1 MKIFFIDG
9 GTGRL
14 ITSIPALLKYHKS
27 HSDEEW
33 YVAMYGADYITI
45 GIPELQDR
53 TFNPDTKGI
62 WEKIF
67 LKADS
72 VITVEPY
79 RLPNF
84 YKQKIN
90 IVEAFDEIINETN
103 DHSDL
108 QYETLQLSQQ
118 EIKSGREII
127 YQSYEKFK
135 KERTV
140 VINPYGSSAHLSLG
154 EVWDDTARSMPE
166 NLFLK
171 ISKFLSKDYNIIYM
185 GFKNLFPD
193 ECDFVFNPE
202 NNIMMRE
209 WMSVISQVDYVI
221 GCDSVAQHMA
231 RSLGTKAAV
240 FMGGTSSVNT
250 SYQNQF
256 LIFEKGSPKYMPM
269 RISQWES
276 NLSTR
281 FNEKL
286 WEYSDEEVYNIYLKI
301 KNDIESIPL

>member
-9 GTGRL
+9 GIGRL
-14 ITSIPALLKYHKS
+14 ITSIPSLLKYHKN
-27 HSDEEW
+27 HLDEEW
-33 YVAMYGADYITI
+33 YVMMYGADYITL

-67 LKADS
+67 LKADT

-90 IVEAFDEIINETN
+90 MVESFDEIINETN

-127 YQSYEKFK
+127 YQSYEKFE
-135 KERTV
+135 KERTI
-140 VINPYGSSAHLSLG
+140 VINPYGSSAHFSLD
-154 EVWDDTARSMPE
+154 EIWDDTARSMPE
-166 NLFLK
+166 SLFLK
-171 ISKFLSKDYNIIYM
+171 ISKLLSEDYNVIYM
-185 GFKNLFPD
+185 GFNNLLPD
-193 ECDFVFNPE
+193 ECDYIFTPKNDP
-202 NNIMMRE
+202 MMRE
-209 WMSVISQVDYVI
+209 WMSVISQVDYVV
-221 GCDSVAQHMA
+221 GCDSAAQHMA

-240 FMGGTSSVNT
+240 FTGGTCSINT
-250 SYQNQF
+250 SYPKDF
-256 LIFEKGSPKYMPM
+256 LIFEKDLPKYMPM
-269 RISQWES
+269 RISHSEC
-276 NLSTR
+276 NLSSRT
-281 FNEKL
+281 NEKL
-286 WEYSDEEVYNIYLKI
+286 WDYSDDEINDMYLKI
-301 KNDIESIPL
+301 KDDIESIPL